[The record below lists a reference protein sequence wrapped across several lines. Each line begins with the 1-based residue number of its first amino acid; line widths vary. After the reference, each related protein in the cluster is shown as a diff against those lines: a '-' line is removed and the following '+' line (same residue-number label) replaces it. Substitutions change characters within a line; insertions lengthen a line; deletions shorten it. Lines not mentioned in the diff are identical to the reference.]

1 MHGASCAVAS
11 VLLVATAE
19 PWPPQVSVNA
29 TLLVAG
35 LIRNGED
42 DAFLVECDVFWFG
55 GFCWHRL
62 FFVGK
67 GLSLLE
73 DLTSSIGQS
82 LVETRLE
89 EFLPKLQTKVEGW
102 GRFFEEVHV
111 VLVENDSTDGT
122 HAFLVAWAKELKRRR
137 SSRASRVS
145 LHLIS
150 KSFRDDPNVGHY
162 QTRADL
168 KMKGWV
174 MMGSGF
180 WRSFGTSTCGSCERS
195 TCRR

>member
-42 DAFLVECDVFWFG
+42 DAFLVGCDVFWFG

-89 EFLPKLQTKVEGW
+89 EAFHIDVFATSCTLKCQT
-102 GRFFEEVHV
+102 RFFPGHV
-111 VLVENDSTDGT
+111 QAVGGVFAQASDKGRRMGT
-122 HAFLVAWAKELKRRR
+122 LL
-137 SSRASRVS
+137 
-145 LHLIS
+145 
-150 KSFRDDPNVGHY
+150 
-162 QTRADL
+162 
-168 KMKGWV
+168 
-174 MMGSGF
+174 
-180 WRSFGTSTCGSCERS
+180 
-195 TCRR
+195 